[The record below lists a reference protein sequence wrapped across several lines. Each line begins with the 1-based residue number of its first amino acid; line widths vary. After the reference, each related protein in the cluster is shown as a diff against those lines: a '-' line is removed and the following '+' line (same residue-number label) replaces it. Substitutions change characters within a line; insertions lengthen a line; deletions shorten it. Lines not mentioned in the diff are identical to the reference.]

1 MRIFG
6 RLCVCVCG
14 KHSIEESTLMCTPTN
29 PSDSSWAATVHS
41 SFRSRYCKCR
51 KFFIEYLPTTNT
63 WHFGDPQINQ
73 PPPTMDRNASALV
86 ILNGGNDAITYRLND
101 LKECFANAINQMSC
115 MHSPLIS
122 IVRRRYISA
131 IHIHRNKKNY
141 SRARVCK
148 EFYCFS
154 WFAPKRNEIPWERNE
169 NYFHLWIR
177 IARATINDIGKGFT
191 AVNLSVDKAV
201 YILLKILTNSTSSHV
216 QTMEF
221 LFGSMKMR
229 LFGCFFFVVFG
240 HFMYEYLIK

>member
-1 MRIFG
+1 MSVLFSFVHLQLFILSHPILPTKLSTTLLK
-6 RLCVCVCG
+6 RLINVNLWSFVCVCG

-101 LKECFANAINQMSC
+101 LKECSANAINQMSC

-122 IVRRRYISA
+122 IVRWRYISA
-131 IHIHRNKKNY
+131 IHRNKKNC

-154 WFAPKRNEIPWERNE
+154 
-169 NYFHLWIR
+169 
-177 IARATINDIGKGFT
+177 
-191 AVNLSVDKAV
+191 
-201 YILLKILTNSTSSHV
+201 
-216 QTMEF
+216 
-221 LFGSMKMR
+221 
-229 LFGCFFFVVFG
+229 
-240 HFMYEYLIK
+240 